1 MIVKNISNA
10 AIPINGSVQIG
21 VNTPDPN
28 DGLVLVGQT
37 LNLSLSLDDFDLMQ
51 SENFKDAIES
61 GDLVMVTGSQPLTQ
75 EESMVIYAAGVG
87 EWAEIFNPEVSKSI
101 LYGGFVT
108 GALYVNKCFIG

>member
-10 AIPINGSVQIG
+10 SIPINGAVQIG
-21 VNTPDPN
+21 VNDPDPN

-37 LNLSLSLDDFDLMQ
+37 LNLSLSLDQFDLMQ
-51 SENFKDAIES
+51 SENLKDAIEA
-61 GDLVMVTGSQPLTQ
+61 GDLVLVTGSQPLTQ
-75 EESMVIYAAGVG
+75 QESMVVYSAGPG
-87 EWAEIFNPEVSKSI
+87 EWADIFNPEVSKTI